1 MKITDTMVKMRAA
14 MDKQNATRTVMRIL
28 ESRVERTNQTLIY
41 ICGIWYVVW
50 VYKAAFM
57 IV

>member
-41 ICGIWYVVW
+41 IYVE
-50 VYKAAFM
+50 YGMLYGYIKQRS
-57 IV
+57 

>member
-1 MKITDTMVKMRAA
+1 MKITDTIVKMRAA

-28 ESRVERTNQTLIY
+28 ESRKERTNLTMIY
-41 ICGIWYVVW
+41 KCEIWHVVW
-50 VYKAAFM
+50 VDKVAFM

>member
-14 MDKQNATRTVMRIL
+14 MDKQNATRTVIRIL
-28 ESRVERTNQTLIY
+28 ESRVERTNQTLRY
-41 ICGIWYVVW
+41 KCGIWHVVW